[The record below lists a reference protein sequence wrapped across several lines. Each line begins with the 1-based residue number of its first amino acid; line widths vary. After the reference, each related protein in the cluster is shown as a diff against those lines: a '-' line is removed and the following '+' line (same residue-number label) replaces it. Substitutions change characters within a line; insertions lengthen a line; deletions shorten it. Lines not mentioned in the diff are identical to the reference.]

1 MPTPLKGLGTPSAQQ
16 EGNPELDKRHHEENH
31 RDAKG
36 LETEGSHHQERQD
49 RHHRRGP
56 QQRGHPPLD
65 QGPAQEHTSHDQPP
79 VPTAEVLDVLC
90 TLGIKNGQQQRGHGE
105 LPGQTTIQGGN
116 GVG

>member
-1 MPTPLKGLGTPSAQQ
+1 MSGRIGTIGVVRS
-16 EGNPELDKRHHEENH
+16 
-31 RDAKG
+31 
-36 LETEGSHHQERQD
+36 
-49 RHHRRGP
+49 RGVT
-56 QQRGHPPLD
+56 PPLD

-90 TLGIKNGQQQRGHGE
+90 TFGIKNGQQQRGHGE